1 MARRQTRRVGP
12 ITAHLLIPLVL
23 ILPGLAGVFHLQ
35 ARAQT
40 EAYPSRTIRLVVPY
54 AAGGI
59 ADLLARTIAQ
69 HLGPELGQSI
79 VIENQAGAGGH
90 LAASAAMKS
99 PPDGYTLV
107 LATIAH
113 NAAASMYA
121 SLGYNPEKDL
131 KPVILI
137 AESAGVLV
145 VNPVVPSKTVR
156 EFIDHAKSGT
166 QRLSYGSAGH
176 GSAIHLA
183 AELFKSMTAVDLV
196 HVPYR
201 GSAPA
206 MTDLLSGSVQVMFE
220 NIPTALPHIRA
231 GSIRPL
237 GVTSPK
243 PSALLPEIPTIAA
256 AGVPG
261 YAAVPWYTISVASG
275 VPGEVIVK
283 LNKAINVV
291 LARPDLAQRWSELGV
306 TPLGGS
312 PEEAERRNA
321 EETARWSAVI
331 KSAGIKA
338 Q

>member
-1 MARRQTRRVGP
+1 MSHVIFR
-12 ITAHLLIPLVL
+12 
-23 ILPGLAGVFHLQ
+23 ILPLLGLLLWPFAVT
-35 ARAQT
+35 AQT
-40 EAYPSRTIRLVVPY
+40 ADYPSRSIRFVVPY

-59 ADLLARTIAQ
+59 ADLLARTVAQ
-69 HLGPELGQSI
+69 HLGPELGQTI
-79 VIENQAGAGGH
+79 VIENQTGAGGH
-90 LAASAAMKS
+90 LGGSAVAKAA
-99 PPDGYTLV
+99 PDGYTLV

-113 NAAASMYA
+113 NAAASMYGN
-121 SLGYNPEKDL
+121 LNYNPETDL
-131 KPVILI
+131 KPVVLI

-145 VNPVVPSKTVR
+145 VNPSVPAKTVT
-156 EFIDHAKSGT
+156 EFIAYAKAN
-166 QRLSYGSAGH
+166 RLSYASAGH

-183 AELFKSMTAVDLV
+183 AELFKSMAGVDLV

-206 MTDLLSGSVQVMFE
+206 MTDLLGGSVQVMFE
-220 NIPTALPHIRA
+220 NIPSALQHVRA

-243 PSALLPEIPTIAA
+243 RSPLMPETPTIAE

-275 VPGEVIVK
+275 VPADVVAK
-283 LNKAINVV
+283 LNKAINTV
-291 LARPDLAQRWSELGV
+291 LVRPDLAQRWSELGV

-312 PEEAERRNA
+312 PQDAEKRNA
-321 EETARWSAVI
+321 DETRRWSEVI

>member
-1 MARRQTRRVGP
+1 MSCLAARLF
-12 ITAHLLIPLVL
+12 LLLSVLSWPL
-23 ILPGLAGVFHLQ
+23 A
-35 ARAQT
+35 ARAQ
-40 EAYPSRTIRLVVPY
+40 ADLYPSRNIRLVVPY

-59 ADLLARTIAQ
+59 ADLLARTVAQ
-69 HLGPELGQSI
+69 YLGPDLGQPI

-90 LAASAAMKS
+90 LAASAALKL
-99 PPDGYTLV
+99 PPDGYTLI

-113 NAAASMYA
+113 NAASSMYA
-121 SLGYNPEKDL
+121 NLGYNPEKDL

-145 VNPVVPSKTVR
+145 VNTAVPAKTVG
-156 EFIDHAKSGT
+156 EFIAFAKSGK

-183 AELFKSMTAVDLV
+183 AELFKSMTGVDLV

-206 MTDLLSGSVQVMFE
+206 MTDLLSGSIQVMFE

-237 GVTSPK
+237 GVTSRK
-243 PSALLPEIPTIAA
+243 PSPLLPKTPTIAD

-275 VPGEVIVK
+275 VPADVVAK
-283 LNKAINVV
+283 LNRAINAV
-291 LARPDLAQRWSELGV
+291 LARPELAQRWNDLGV

-312 PEEAERRNA
+312 PQEAEQRNA

-331 KSAGIKA
+331 ASAGIKA

>member
-1 MARRQTRRVGP
+1 MSRIFIGLLPLLGIMLWPFA
-12 ITAHLLIPLVL
+12 AH
-23 ILPGLAGVFHLQ
+23 AQ
-35 ARAQT
+35 ADG
-40 EAYPSRTIRLVVPY
+40 YPSRSIRLVVPY

-59 ADLLARTIAQ
+59 ADLLARTVAQ

-79 VIENQAGAGGH
+79 VVENQAGAGGH
-90 LAASAAMKS
+90 LGANAAVRA
-99 PPDGYTLV
+99 PHDGYTLV

-113 NAAASMYA
+113 NAASSMYA
-121 SLGYNPEKDL
+121 NLAYNPEQDL

-145 VNPVVPSKTVR
+145 VNAVLPPKSVQ
-156 EFIDHAKSGT
+156 EFIAYAKSVT
-166 QRLSYGSAGH
+166 PRMSYGSAGH

-183 AELFKSMTAVDLV
+183 AELFKSMAAVDLT

-206 MTDLLSGSVQVMFE
+206 MTDLLSGNIQVMFE
-220 NIPTALPHIRA
+220 NIPTALQHIRA

-237 GVTSPK
+237 GVTSLK
-243 PSALLPEIPTIAA
+243 RSHLLPETPAIADV
-256 AGVPG
+256 GVPG

-275 VPGEVIVK
+275 VPAEVVAR
-283 LNKAINVV
+283 LNKAINAV
-291 LARPDLAQRWSELGV
+291 LVRPDLAQRWSDLGV

-312 PEEAERRNA
+312 PQDAEKRNA
-321 EETARWSAVI
+321 EETLRWSAVI
-331 KSAGIKA
+331 KSAGITA

>member
-1 MARRQTRRVGP
+1 MPAACKCFIRS
-12 ITAHLLIPLVL
+12 ILLL
-23 ILPGLAGVFHLQ
+23 GLLAWPFV

-40 EAYPSRTIRLVVPY
+40 DVYPSRNIRFVVPY

-69 HLGPELGQSI
+69 HLGPELGQPI

-90 LAASAAMKS
+90 LAAAAAAKA
-99 PPDGYTLV
+99 PADGYTLV

-113 NAAASMYA
+113 NAASSMYA
-121 SLGYNPEKDL
+121 NLGYSPEKDL
-131 KPVILI
+131 RPVILI

-145 VNPVVPSKTVR
+145 VNPGVKANTVR
-156 EFIDHAKSGT
+156 EFINVAKSGT

-183 AELFKSMTAVDLV
+183 AELFKAMTAVDLV

-206 MTDLLSGSVQVMFE
+206 MTDLLSGSIQVMFE
-220 NIPTALPHIRA
+220 NIPTALPHVNA

-243 PSALLPEIPTIAA
+243 PSALLPGVPTIAK
-256 AGVPG
+256 AGVPD
-261 YAAVPWYTISVASG
+261 YAAVPWYTISVASA
-275 VPGEVIVK
+275 VPADVVAK
-283 LNKAINVV
+283 LNKAVNTV
-291 LARPDLAQRWSELGV
+291 LARPDLAQRWTELGV

-312 PEEAERRNA
+312 PEDAERRNA
-321 EETARWSAVI
+321 DELARWSAVI
-331 KSAGIKA
+331 RSA
-338 Q
+338 

>member
-1 MARRQTRRVGP
+1 MSRLPVR
-12 ITAHLLIPLVL
+12 LVL
-23 ILPGLAGVFHLQ
+23 LGLLAWPFAAH
-35 ARAQT
+35 AQT
-40 EAYPSRTIRLVVPY
+40 DAYPSRTIRFVVPY

-59 ADLLARTIAQ
+59 ADILARTIAQ

-79 VIENQAGAGGH
+79 VVENQAGAGGH
-90 LAASAAMKS
+90 LAASAAVKA
-99 PPDGYTLV
+99 PADGYTLV

-121 SLGYNPEKDL
+121 NLGYSPEKDL

-145 VNPVVPSKTVR
+145 VNPAVKATTVR
-156 EFIDHAKSGT
+156 EFIDVAKSGT

-183 AELFKSMTAVDLV
+183 AELFKAMTGVDLV

-206 MTDLLSGSVQVMFE
+206 MTDLLGGSIQVMFE
-220 NIPTALPHIRA
+220 NIPTALPQVNA
-231 GSIRPL
+231 GNIRPL
-237 GVTSPK
+237 GVTGAK
-243 PSALLPEIPTIAA
+243 PSALLPGTPTIAE

-261 YAAVPWYTISVASG
+261 YAAVPWYTVSVASG
-275 VPGEVIVK
+275 VPADVVAR
-283 LNKAINVV
+283 LNKAINAV
-291 LARPDLAQRWSELGV
+291 LARPDLAQRWTELGV

-312 PEEAERRNA
+312 PQEAEQRNA
-321 EETARWSAVI
+321 EELARWSAVI
-331 KSAGIKA
+331 RSAGIKA

>member
-1 MARRQTRRVGP
+1 MPAACKCFIRS
-12 ITAHLLIPLVL
+12 ILLL
-23 ILPGLAGVFHLQ
+23 GLLAWPFV

-40 EAYPSRTIRLVVPY
+40 DAFPSRNIRFVVPY

-69 HLGPELGQSI
+69 HLGPELGQPI

-90 LAASAAMKS
+90 LAAAAAAKA
-99 PPDGYTLV
+99 PADGYTLV

-113 NAAASMYA
+113 NAASSMYA
-121 SLGYNPEKDL
+121 NLGYSPEKDL
-131 KPVILI
+131 RPVILI

-145 VNPVVPSKTVR
+145 VNPGVKANTVR
-156 EFIDHAKSGT
+156 EFINVAKSGT

-206 MTDLLSGSVQVMFE
+206 MTDLLSGSIQIMFE
-220 NIPTALPHIRA
+220 NIPTALPHVRA

-243 PSALLPEIPTIAA
+243 PSPLLPEMPAIADT
-256 AGVPG
+256 VPG

-275 VPGEVIVK
+275 VPDDVVAR
-283 LNKAINVV
+283 LNKAINAV
-291 LARPDLAQRWSELGV
+291 LARPDL
-306 TPLGGS
+306 
-312 PEEAERRNA
+312 
-321 EETARWSAVI
+321 
-331 KSAGIKA
+331 
-338 Q
+338 

>member
-1 MARRQTRRVGP
+1 MMWNAIR
-12 ITAHLLIPLVL
+12 LLPLL
-23 ILPGLAGVFHLQ
+23 GLLLWPFGA
-35 ARAQT
+35 AAQT
-40 EAYPSRTIRLVVPY
+40 GDYPSRSIRLVVPY

-59 ADLLARTIAQ
+59 ADLLARTVAQ
-69 HLGPELGQSI
+69 HLGPELGQTI
-79 VIENQAGAGGH
+79 VIENQTGAGGH
-90 LAASAAMKS
+90 LGGSAVAKAA
-99 PPDGYTLV
+99 PDGYTLV

-113 NAAASMYA
+113 NAAASMYGN
-121 SLGYNPEKDL
+121 LNYNPETEL
-131 KPVILI
+131 KPVVLI

-145 VNPVVPSKTVR
+145 VNSSVPAKTVA
-156 EFIDHAKSGT
+156 EFIAYAKAN
-166 QRLSYGSAGH
+166 RLSYASAGH

-183 AELFKSMTAVDLV
+183 AELFKSMAGVDLV

-206 MTDLLSGSVQVMFE
+206 MTDLLGGSVQVMFE
-220 NIPTALPHIRA
+220 NIPSALQHVRA

-243 PSALLPEIPTIAA
+243 RSPLMPETPTIAE

-275 VPGEVIVK
+275 VPADIVAK
-283 LNKAINVV
+283 LNKAINTVI
-291 LARPDLAQRWSELGV
+291 ARADLAQRWSELGV

-312 PEEAERRNA
+312 PQEAEKRNA
-321 EETARWSAVI
+321 DETRRWAAVI

>member
-1 MARRQTRRVGP
+1 MPSKRNAFIGGS
-12 ITAHLLIPLVL
+12 LLLLSLLASPLAVE
-23 ILPGLAGVFHLQ
+23 
-35 ARAQT
+35 AQT
-40 EAYPSRTIRLVVPY
+40 DAFPSRNIRFVVPY

-90 LAASAAMKS
+90 LAAAAAVKA
-99 PPDGYTLV
+99 PADGYTLV

-113 NAAASMYA
+113 NAASSMYA
-121 SLGYNPEKDL
+121 NLGYSPEKDL

-145 VNPVVPSKTVR
+145 VNPSVKATTVH
-156 EFIDHAKSGT
+156 EFIDVARSGT

-183 AELFKSMTAVDLV
+183 AELFKAMTAVDLV

-206 MTDLLSGSVQVMFE
+206 MTDLLSGSIQVMFE
-220 NIPTALPHIRA
+220 NIPTALPHVNA

-243 PSALLPEIPTIAA
+243 PSALLPGVPTIAE

-261 YAAVPWYTISVASG
+261 YAAVPWYTISVASA
-275 VPGEVIVK
+275 VPADVVAK
-283 LNKAINVV
+283 LNKAVNTV
-291 LARPDLAQRWSELGV
+291 LARPDLAQRWTELGV

-312 PEEAERRNA
+312 PEDAERRNA
-321 EETARWSAVI
+321 DELARWSAVI
-331 KSAGIKA
+331 RSAGIKA

>member
-1 MARRQTRRVGP
+1 MRVAVRLLPLLGALLFAFA
-12 ITAHLLIPLVL
+12 AH
-23 ILPGLAGVFHLQ
+23 
-35 ARAQT
+35 AQT
-40 EAYPSRTIRLVVPY
+40 ANYPSRGIRLVVPY

-59 ADLLARTIAQ
+59 ADLLARMVAQ
-69 HLGPELGQSI
+69 HLGPELGQNI
-79 VIENQAGAGGH
+79 VIDNQAGAGGH
-90 LAASAAMKS
+90 LGGGAVAKATA
-99 PPDGYTLV
+99 DGYTLV

-113 NAAASMYA
+113 NAASSMYGN
-121 SLGYNPEKDL
+121 LNYNPEKDL

-145 VNPVVPSKTVR
+145 VNASLPPKTVK
-156 EFIDHAKSGT
+156 EFIAYAKAN
-166 QRLSYGSAGH
+166 RLSYGSAGH

-183 AELFKSMTAVDLV
+183 AELFKSMAAVDLV

-206 MTDLLSGSVQVMFE
+206 MTDLLSSNIQVMFE
-220 NIPTALPHIRA
+220 NIPTALPHIRSGA
-231 GSIRPL
+231 IRSL

-243 PSALLPEIPTIAA
+243 PSALLPEVPTIAE

-261 YAAVPWYTISVASG
+261 YAAVPWYTISTASG
-275 VPGEVIVK
+275 VPDDIVLK

-291 LARPDLAQRWSELGV
+291 LARPDLAERWSKLGV

-312 PEEAERRNA
+312 PQDAEKRNA
-321 EETARWSAVI
+321 DETRRWTAVI
-331 KSAGIKA
+331 KSADIKA

>member
-1 MARRQTRRVGP
+1 MGHVFAFAR
-12 ITAHLLIPLVL
+12 LLPLL
-23 ILPGLAGVFHLQ
+23 GLLVWPFAAQ
-35 ARAQT
+35 AQGA
-40 EAYPSRTIRLVVPY
+40 AYPSHSIRIVVPY

-59 ADLLARTIAQ
+59 ADLLARTVAQ
-69 HLGPELGQSI
+69 HLGPELGQTI

-90 LAASAAMKS
+90 LGASAVAKA
-99 PPDGYTLV
+99 PADGYTLV

-113 NAAASMYA
+113 NAASSMYGN
-121 SLGYNPEKDL
+121 LNYNPEKDL

-145 VNPVVPSKTVR
+145 VTDQLPPKTVQ
-156 EFIDHAKSGT
+156 EFIAYAKSGKPV
-166 QRLSYGSAGH
+166 SYGSAGH

-183 AELFKSMTAVDLV
+183 AELFKVMADVNIA

-206 MTDLLSGSVQVMFE
+206 MTDLLSGNIQVMFE
-220 NIPTALPHIRA
+220 NIPTALPHIRS
-231 GSIRPL
+231 GRIRPL

-243 PSALLPEIPTIAA
+243 RSPLLPETPTIAE

-275 VPGEVIVK
+275 VPADVVAK
-283 LNKAINVV
+283 LNKAVNAV
-291 LARPDLAQRWSELGV
+291 LVRLDLAKRWSELGL

-312 PEEAERRNA
+312 AQDAEKRNA
-321 EETARWSAVI
+321 EETRRWSAVI
-331 KSAGIKA
+331 KAANIKA

>member
-1 MARRQTRRVGP
+1 MMWNAIR
-12 ITAHLLIPLVL
+12 LLPLL
-23 ILPGLAGVFHLQ
+23 GLLLWPFGA
-35 ARAQT
+35 AAQT
-40 EAYPSRTIRLVVPY
+40 GDYPSRSIRLVVPY

-59 ADLLARTIAQ
+59 ADLLARTVAQ
-69 HLGPELGQSI
+69 HLGPELGQTI
-79 VIENQAGAGGH
+79 VIENQTGAGGH
-90 LAASAAMKS
+90 LGGSAVAKAA
-99 PPDGYTLV
+99 PDGYTLV

-113 NAAASMYA
+113 NAAASMYGN
-121 SLGYNPEKDL
+121 LNYNPETEL
-131 KPVILI
+131 KPVVLI

-145 VNPVVPSKTVR
+145 VNSSVPAKTVA
-156 EFIDHAKSGT
+156 EFIAYAKAN
-166 QRLSYGSAGH
+166 RLSYASAGH

-183 AELFKSMTAVDLV
+183 AELFKSMAGVDLV

-206 MTDLLSGSVQVMFE
+206 MTDLLGGSVQVMFE
-220 NIPTALPHIRA
+220 NIPSALQHVRA

-243 PSALLPEIPTIAA
+243 RSPLMSETPTIAE

-275 VPGEVIVK
+275 VPADIVAK
-283 LNKAINVV
+283 LNKAINTVI
-291 LARPDLAQRWSELGV
+291 ARADLAQRWSELGV

-312 PEEAERRNA
+312 PQEAEKRNA
-321 EETARWSAVI
+321 DETRRWAAVI